1 MYKKKCPKYKIVSK
15 LDICK
20 ITDTNSNHWLIQDIR
35 CASLSICFHMFNFVS
50 GGGGGGGGGEL
61 KMLNF
66 QVACA
71 QKFQNK
77 NDSFLRCQQIWNV
90 VINL

>member
-1 MYKKKCPKYKIVSK
+1 
-15 LDICK
+15 
-20 ITDTNSNHWLIQDIR
+20 
-35 CASLSICFHMFNFVS
+35 
-50 GGGGGGGGGEL
+50 
-61 KMLNF
+61 MLNF
-66 QVACA
+66 QVAWT

>member
-1 MYKKKCPKYKIVSK
+1 MSQIQNRFKIGYLRNNGYQQQPLANIGHQMCISV
-15 LDICK
+15 
-20 ITDTNSNHWLIQDIR
+20 
-35 CASLSICFHMFNFVS
+35 NFVFICS
-50 GGGGGGGGGEL
+50 ILFSYVQFCKRGGRI

-90 VINL
+90 VIN

>member
-1 MYKKKCPKYKIVSK
+1 MSQIQNRFKIGY
-15 LDICK
+15 LRNNGYQQQPLANTGHQMCIC
-20 ITDTNSNHWLIQDIR
+20 QF
-35 CASLSICFHMFNFVS
+35 CFHMFNFVS
-50 GGGGGGGGGEL
+50 GGGGGGEL